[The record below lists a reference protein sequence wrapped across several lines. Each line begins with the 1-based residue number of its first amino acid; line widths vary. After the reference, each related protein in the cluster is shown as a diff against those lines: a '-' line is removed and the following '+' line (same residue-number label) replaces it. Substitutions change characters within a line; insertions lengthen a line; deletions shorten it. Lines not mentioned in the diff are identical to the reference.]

1 MANVLVRDLEP
12 SVVDRL
18 KLRAKRQERS
28 LQAEL
33 NSILTEVANRPDPLT
48 EMELLRKFRNSIK
61 NKQQTDSAILLRE
74 DRDR

>member
-1 MANVLVRDLEP
+1 MADVLVRDLEA

-18 KLRAKRQERS
+18 KRRAERQKRS
-28 LQAEL
+28 LQTEL
-33 NSILTEVANRPDPLT
+33 SIILTEVANRPDPLT
-48 EMELLRKFRNSIK
+48 ERELLRKFRNSIK